1 MMVAKYLSDVW
12 IAIAPAVGNHLWQ
25 STLFA
30 VVAGLLTLVLRKNQ
44 ARARYWLW
52 LAASLKF
59 LIPFSLLVGIG
70 SRVIGSDLGWSRAA
84 AQTKANVYFAMD
96 EFSQPFSQP
105 VQHVAYR
112 TATAPIPQFS
122 SNLMH
127 QLPAILAA
135 VWLVGFAVVICVW
148 CIRWRRM
155 SVAMRMAVPLNEGRE
170 LRALRRLEREGG
182 IRSRIEILLSRAS
195 LEPGV
200 FGIARPVLVWPEG
213 ISARLEDAHVEA
225 ILAHEVRH
233 VRRRDNLAAAIHML
247 VEAIF
252 WFHPL
257 VWWIGARMVE
267 ERECACD
274 EEVLEL
280 GSERQVY
287 AESILKICEFCV
299 GSPLACV
306 SGVTGADLKKRIVRI
321 MSRHEARK
329 LNMSKKLLLCAAGMA
344 AIFAPVVYGLAHA
357 MPSRAQSAS
366 AAALPQFEVASV
378 KPHASGMDRMTLVAP
393 TVLPGGRFIFRMP
406 LPVLISYAYKL
417 PFNLTARWTGLPDW
431 TRQAIY
437 DIEATSAMP
446 DGLSIQARD
455 ERVRLMVQ
463 ALLADR
469 FKMVIHRESKEMP
482 VYALEVAK
490 GGPKLQRADIDEKD
504 CPEAQLEPL
513 PPAGT
518 TPFPVVCHAFNGGM
532 GRGMHA
538 RAVDM
543 SDLARC
549 VESWTDRPLVDET
562 GITGL
567 YRIETSAWLPMDVA
581 VGPNTPDLP
590 TLYEVLEKLG
600 LKIVP
605 EKGVVNVYV
614 IDHLEKPT
622 EN

>member
-1 MMVAKYLSDVW
+1 MIPKYLSEMW
-12 IAIAPAVGNHLWQ
+12 TAIAPAVGNHLWQ
-25 STLFA
+25 STLLA
-30 VVAGLLTLVLRKNQ
+30 VVAGLLTLALRKNH

-52 LAASLKF
+52 MAASVKF
-59 LIPFSLLVGIG
+59 LIPFSLLVGVG

-84 AQTKANVYFAMD
+84 AQTKADFYFAMD
-96 EFSQPFSQP
+96 EFSQPFTQP
-105 VQHVAYR
+105 VRHVVSR
-112 TATAPIPQFS
+112 TAPAPPAQFS
-122 SNLMH
+122 VNLMQ

-135 VWLVGFAVVICVW
+135 VWLLGFVVVICVW
-148 CIRWRRM
+148 CMRWRRM
-155 SVAMRMAVPLNEGRE
+155 SAKIRMAVPLNEGRE
-170 LRALRRLEREGG
+170 VEALRRIERAAGM
-182 IRSRIEILLSRAS
+182 RKRIELLLSRAS
-195 LEPGV
+195 LEPGI
-200 FGIARPVLVWPEG
+200 FGIARPVLVWPHG
-213 ISARLEDAHVEA
+213 ISERLEDAHVEA
-225 ILAHEVRH
+225 ILAHEVGH

-257 VWWIGARMVE
+257 VWWIGARLVE
-267 ERECACD
+267 EREVACD
-274 EEVLEL
+274 EGVLEL

-321 MSRHEARK
+321 MAGDASRN
-329 LNMSKKLLLCAAGMA
+329 LDFSKKFLIVASGLMA
-344 AIFAPVVYGLAHA
+344 VAIPFVFGLSYAT
-357 MPSRAQSAS
+357 PSRAQSAS

-378 KPHASGMDRMTLVAP
+378 KPHAGGMDRTTLVAP
-393 TVLPGGRFIFRMP
+393 TLLPSGRFVFRMP

-446 DGLSIQARD
+446 DGLSVQARD
-455 ERVRLMVQ
+455 ERARLMVQ

-469 FKMVIHRESKEMP
+469 FRMAIHRESKEMP

-518 TPFPVVCHAFNGGM
+518 TPFPVVCHSFNGGM

-549 VESWTDRPLVDET
+549 VESWTDRPLVDKT

-581 VGPNTPDLP
+581 AGPNTPDLP
-590 TLYEVLEKLG
+590 TLYEVLDQLG
-600 LKIVP
+600 LKMVP
-605 EKGVVNVYV
+605 QKGVVDVYV